1 MESQE
6 DNYQPGT
13 DQNQGVVGQM
23 ARAEQNGPFDP
34 MENGASQAARFDPNA
49 ITNEEAT
56 REELGADATND
67 DMLAEEA
74 IENGDVTV
82 EGTDEEQASFDGP
95 DF

>member
-34 MENGASQAARFDPNA
+34 MENGASQADQFDSNDN
-49 ITNEEAT
+49 TNEEAA
-56 REELGADATND
+56 RQELGADATND
-67 DMLAEEA
+67 DMLTEEA
-74 IENGDVTV
+74 IEDGDITV
-82 EGTDEEQASFDGP
+82 EGTAEEQASFDGP